1 MRVAVIGAGNIGATI
16 GRAWLPAHQ
25 VSFGVRSAAGYQE
38 LAAAGATVTSP
49 ADAVSSAEA
58 VLLAVPGGAVADALA
73 AIAGGLAG
81 KIVIDATN
89 SMGGGGPMNSQQ
101 AIAEAAPDAL
111 YFRAFNTLG
120 WENFAQ
126 PEFAGGERADLFYA
140 GPDGPP
146 RQAVEALIT
155 DVGLRPVWVGGLD
168 QVETVDAVARLWFAV
183 ALGRQH
189 GRHTAFRT
197 LWD

>member
-1 MRVAVIGAGNIGATI
+1 VKVAIIGAGNIGATL

-25 VSFGVRSAAGYQE
+25 VSFGVRSADTNQE
-38 LAAAGATVTSP
+38 LAAAGATLTSP
-49 ADAVSSAEA
+49 VNAVSSAEA
-58 VLLAVPGGAVADALA
+58 VLLAVPGGAVADVLA
-73 AIAGGLAG
+73 ATASELTG

-89 SMGGGGPMNSQQ
+89 NMGGSGPMNAQR
-101 AIAEAAPDAL
+101 AIAEAAPGAV

-126 PEFAGGERADLFYA
+126 PEFPGGERADLFYA

-146 RQAVEALIT
+146 REAVEALIS
-155 DVGLRPVWVGGLD
+155 DVGLRPVWVGDLD